1 MCLGILQQIECWQE
15 TCRNVSTWTNCFHAP
30 RLPSPQPTI
39 FKFSAYDPIMPR
51 RSSKNLCIHNIFSLR
66 PQPTIPC
73 SYPNCS
79 RFFFNLS
86 GHNSHMRTVH
96 SSDGPLLD
104 PSNPSPAPSPPQ
116 TRPNR
121 SSPSSLIVPNPSPT
135 SKHSDIDV
143 AMPPSLLGIDY
154 ASSPSMDNAPSL
166 SILEDDA
173 SSQASPHVDDTP
185 SLSIQE
191 DDVSSQASPHVD
203 NAPSPTPSPGV
214 NSLPLSPHPS
224 LPDDSESTPSTE
236 APPWV
241 WCIYHPHLNGEWFS
255 IS

>member
-1 MCLGILQQIECWQE
+1 
-15 TCRNVSTWTNCFHAP
+15 
-30 RLPSPQPTI
+30 
-39 FKFSAYDPIMPR
+39 MPH
-51 RSSKNLCIHNIFSLR
+51 RSSKNLCVHNIFSLR

-116 TRPNR
+116 TRPNQ
-121 SSPSSLIVPNPSPT
+121 SSPSSPIVPNPSPT
-135 SKHSDIDV
+135 SKHSDVDV
-143 AMPPSLLGIDY
+143 AMPPSSLGIDY

-173 SSQASPHVDDTP
+173 SSQASPRVDDAPSPTILEDDASSQASPCVDDTP
-185 SLSIQE
+185 SPSIPE
-191 DDVSSQASPHVD
+191 DDVSSQASPHID
-203 NAPSPTPSPGV
+203 DAPSPTPSLGV

-224 LPDDSESTPSTE
+224 LLDDSESTPSTE
-236 APPWV
+236 APPQV
-241 WCIYHPHLNGEWFS
+241 
-255 IS
+255 

>member
-1 MCLGILQQIECWQE
+1 
-15 TCRNVSTWTNCFHAP
+15 
-30 RLPSPQPTI
+30 
-39 FKFSAYDPIMPR
+39 MPC
-51 RSSKNLCIHNIFSLR
+51 RSSKNLHVHNIFSLG

-79 RFFFNLS
+79 CFFFNLS
-86 GHNSHMRTVH
+86 GCNSHMRTVH

-135 SKHSDIDV
+135 SKHSDVDV
-143 AMPPSLLGIDY
+143 AVPPSSLGVDY
-154 ASSPSMDNAPSL
+154 ASSPSMDNAPSP
-166 SILEDDA
+166 SILKDDA
-173 SSQASPHVDDTP
+173 SSQASLSILEDDVSLQASPHVDNTP
-185 SLSIQE
+185 SPSILE

-224 LPDDSESTPSTE
+224 LPDDSESTPTSATYLS
-236 APPWV
+236 PTF
-241 WCIYHPHLNGEWFS
+241 EW
-255 IS
+255 

>member
-1 MCLGILQQIECWQE
+1 
-15 TCRNVSTWTNCFHAP
+15 
-30 RLPSPQPTI
+30 
-39 FKFSAYDPIMPR
+39 MPR

-104 PSNPSPAPSPPQ
+104 LSNPSPAPSPPQ
-116 TRPNR
+116 TRLNR

-135 SKHSDIDV
+135 SKHSGVDV
-143 AMPPSLLGIDY
+143 AVPPSMLGIDY

-166 SILEDDA
+166 SILEDDT
-173 SSQASPHVDDTP
+173 SSQASPCVDDTP

-191 DDVSSQASPHVD
+191 DDASSQASPHID
-203 NAPSPTPSPGV
+203 DAPSPTPSLGV

-236 APPWV
+236 APPRV
-241 WCIYHPHLNGEWFS
+241 RCIYHPHLNGE
-255 IS
+255 